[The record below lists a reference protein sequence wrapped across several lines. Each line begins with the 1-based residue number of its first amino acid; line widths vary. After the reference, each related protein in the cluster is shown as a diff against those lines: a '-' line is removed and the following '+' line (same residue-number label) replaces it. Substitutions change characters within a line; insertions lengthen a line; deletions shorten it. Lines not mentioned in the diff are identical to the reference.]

1 MRFEPGTPVR
11 CEMTKWPDRPHWV
24 FAGTYLGADEHGD
37 WIGFPAGSRF
47 TRPGADVTMPNDQVG
62 LVPAD
67 HLDERGWLATF
78 HGPGGDFR
86 LYVDIATPPVWDGT
100 TLRAVDLDLDI
111 IEGVNGRVWV
121 DDEDEFAD
129 HRVRFDYPAEVT
141 EGALASMRWVEEAVR
156 SGETPF
162 DGETHLP
169 WLARVAA
176 D

>member
-1 MRFEPGTPVR
+1 VRFEPGTPVR

-62 LVPAD
+62 LVPSESLA
-67 HLDERGWLATF
+67 ERGWLATF
-78 HGPGGDFR
+78 HGPGSDFR
-86 LYVDIATPPVWDGT
+86 LYVDIATPPSWDGEV
-100 TLRAVDLDLDI
+100 LRSVDLDLDVI
-111 IEGVNGRVWV
+111 QGLSGRVWV

-129 HRVRFDYPAEVT
+129 HRVRWAYPADVVR
-141 EGALASMRWVEEAVR
+141 GARDAATWVETAVR
-156 SGETPF
+156 DGRPPF

-169 WLARVAA
+169 WLHRLAP

>member
-24 FAGTYLGADEHGD
+24 FGGTYLGADEHGE
-37 WIGFPAGSRF
+37 WIGFPAGTRF

-62 LVPAD
+62 LVPAES
-67 HLDERGWLATF
+67 LAERGWLATF
-78 HGPGGDFR
+78 HGPGSDFR
-86 LYVDIATPPVWDGT
+86 LYVDMATPPYWDGDV
-100 TLRAVDLDLDI
+100 LRSVDLDLDVI
-111 IEGVNGRVWV
+111 QGLSGRVWV

-129 HRVRFDYPAEVT
+129 HRVRWAYPPDVV
-141 EGALASMRWVEEAVR
+141 EGAMAAARWVETAVR
-156 SGETPF
+156 DRRLPF

-169 WLARVAA
+169 WLHRLAP